1 MYGKTTFP
9 DEISA
14 SRLLIRQS
22 VLHRFTYPKSICRY
36 LQPKYVLCR
45 PLGLGPR
52 ETLLEGPLAAHQP
65 TPANPLAAPVTVACR
80 GMPRAALPALGTF
93 LGHSG
98 APQRPILAASSLG
111 LYSRIW
117 VFTLPATPR
126 IVPRVLF
133 LQETVLLHSRGL

>member
-1 MYGKTTFP
+1 MLAKTTFP

-22 VLHRFTYPKSICRY
+22 VLHGFTYPKSIRRY

-65 TPANPLAAPVTVACR
+65 TPANPLAAPVT
-80 GMPRAALPALGTF
+80 
-93 LGHSG
+93 
-98 APQRPILAASSLG
+98 
-111 LYSRIW
+111 
-117 VFTLPATPR
+117 
-126 IVPRVLF
+126 
-133 LQETVLLHSRGL
+133 

>member
-1 MYGKTTFP
+1 MLAQNPFP

-22 VLHRFTYPKSICRY
+22 VLHRFTYPKSIRRY
-36 LQPKYVLCR
+36 LQPKYVFAM

-52 ETLLEGPLAAHQP
+52 ETPLEGPLAAHQP

-80 GMPRAALPALGTF
+80 GMPRAALAALGAF

-98 APQRPILAASSLG
+98 APQRPNLAASSLG

-117 VFTLPATPR
+117 VFLVSAAPR
-126 IVPRVLF
+126 TVPRVLF
-133 LQETVLLHSRGL
+133 SQETALLHPMGL